1 MMRLR
6 TVILDMQSGLYA
18 ETVRRALVQDLT
30 GDQVIISPRPEET
43 AAECRLLKP
52 YALLME
58 VTGYTPWRLAE
69 RLKIRDNVK
78 RDMPECRIFLIVDEI
93 ADNVLAEDV
102 KKAKQNGL
110 IDAFLYA
117 SVSESYL
124 AAMLDSL

>member
-1 MMRLR
+1 
-6 TVILDMQSGLYA
+6 MQSGLYA
-18 ETVRRALVQDLT
+18 GTVRRALVQELT
-30 GDQVIISPRPEET
+30 GYQVIISPKPEET

-58 VTGYTPWRLAE
+58 VTGYEPWRLTE
-69 RLKIRDNVK
+69 RLKIRDSVK
-78 RDMPECRIFLIVDEI
+78 RDMPECRIVLIVDEI
-93 ADNVLAEDV
+93 ADRLLAEDV

-117 SVSESYL
+117 SASESYL